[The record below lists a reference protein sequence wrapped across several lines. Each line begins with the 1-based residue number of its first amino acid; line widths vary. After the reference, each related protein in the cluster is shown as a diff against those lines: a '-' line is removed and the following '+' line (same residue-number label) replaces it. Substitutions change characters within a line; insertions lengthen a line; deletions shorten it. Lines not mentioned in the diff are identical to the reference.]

1 MTDVFSEA
9 NPNPANPVTPL
20 AKFEDLVGEGKKFAT
35 ADDLAKGKAESDA
48 FIKHLTEELKGLR
61 ESVNRDN
68 NASDNLATLQAEI
81 ADLKAKLNKP
91 AEPSPDTKG
100 ELTTGQLEEIV
111 ASVITKQEQSRTTA
125 QNVAVANS
133 KMVEIFG
140 DKASE
145 TFQQRA
151 VELGMSAGE
160 LKAIA
165 AKSPNAFYRIM
176 GIEGAKPA
184 AHIDTQSS
192 KLNSAAMPSNP
203 GQPKKGTAAYY
214 NQVRKTIGN
223 KAFFADTKLQQEI
236 FQAKKNGLY
245 DAH

>member
-9 NPNPANPVTPL
+9 NPNQPNPATPA

-48 FIKHLTEELKGLR
+48 FIRQLTEELKGLR
-61 ESVNRDN
+61 ESVTKDN
-68 NASDNLATLQAEI
+68 NATDNLAALQAEL

-91 AEPSPDTKG
+91 VEPSPNTKG

-111 ASVITKQEQSRTTA
+111 ASVITKQEQSRTSA
-125 QNVAVANS
+125 QNVSVANH

-140 DKASE
+140 DKAQE

-151 VELGMSAGE
+151 IELSMTAGE

-176 GIEGAKPA
+176 GIEGTKPG

-192 KLNSAAMPSNP
+192 KLNTAALPSNP

-214 NQVRKTIGN
+214 NQVRKTVGN
-223 KAFFADTKLQQEI
+223 QAFFSDVKLQQEI

-245 DAH
+245 DSH